1 MHVLIDENGVDVHG
15 DMGKNDDDDDEKKKR
30 KANKEK
36 KKKDKGKKKKKEKEK
51 EKEKEKDGT
60 DGGNEGAHSKG
71 KEVYHK

>member
-1 MHVLIDENGVDVHG
+1 MHPMHVLIDANGVDVHG
-15 DMGKNDDDDDEKKKR
+15 DMGRNDEDDDEKKKR

-36 KKKDKGKKKKKEKEK
+36 KKKDKGKKKEKEK
-51 EKEKEKDGT
+51 YGT

>member
-1 MHVLIDENGVDVHG
+1 MHVLIDANGVDVHG
-15 DMGKNDDDDDEKKKR
+15 DMGRNDEDDNEKKKR

-36 KKKDKGKKKKKEKEK
+36 KKKDKGKKKEKEK

-71 KEVYHK
+71 KEVYHE

>member
-1 MHVLIDENGVDVHG
+1 MHVLIDANGVDVHG

>member
-1 MHVLIDENGVDVHG
+1 MHVLIDANGVDVHG

-36 KKKDKGKKKKKEKEK
+36 KKKGKGKKKKKEKEK
-51 EKEKEKDGT
+51 AKDGT

-71 KEVYHK
+71 NEVYHK

>member
-1 MHVLIDENGVDVHG
+1 MHVLIDANGVDVHG
-15 DMGKNDDDDDEKKKR
+15 DMGKNDEDDNEKKKR

-36 KKKDKGKKKKKEKEK
+36 KKKDKGKKKEKEK

-71 KEVYHK
+71 NEVYHK

>member
-1 MHVLIDENGVDVHG
+1 MHVLIDANGVDVHG

-51 EKEKEKDGT
+51 EKDGT

-71 KEVYHK
+71 KEVYHE